1 MGDWPIVQD
10 EEQLGR
16 LGVHLVGGKTT
27 KSLGWVFRETS
38 STDIGIDGEME
49 LRNKD
54 LSSHGKRILLQIKCG
69 HSYLSEENENSFLY
83 RGSYSHLRYWTNL
96 KEPVLIILCNPD
108 TEVCYWQQISMEN
121 VNFHKKGW
129 SIHVPKVQVLSA
141 LSKSTLEGLCEG
153 YQTKDVL
160 ELLLR
165 DWFGWRFDHK
175 IGFANDITM
184 PRDYHWLSMLA
195 RIDDEEDIMIDY
207 LIADVNG
214 FPMEDLNDMIKYAAM
229 NSRMFSYKKLFIAFV
244 SESMHYLN
252 KIPEPQTIEGLYV
265 EFIPFLFRK
274 HNMELLEIGK
284 DGYAIDTDYYQ
295 LGEVHDDE
303 RGIKFSGTFA

>member
-184 PRDYHWLSMLA
+184 PRDYHWLSM
-195 RIDDEEDIMIDY
+195 
-207 LIADVNG
+207 
-214 FPMEDLNDMIKYAAM
+214 
-229 NSRMFSYKKLFIAFV
+229 
-244 SESMHYLN
+244 
-252 KIPEPQTIEGLYV
+252 
-265 EFIPFLFRK
+265 
-274 HNMELLEIGK
+274 
-284 DGYAIDTDYYQ
+284 
-295 LGEVHDDE
+295 
-303 RGIKFSGTFA
+303 